1 MASIK
6 VETSVN
12 LDSNFSVS
20 FEENDGLFNQIKNI
34 LKKIETDQAP
44 VQIVN
49 NFQILQKAALI
60 FLTQT
65 NEILENQKTAL
76 NNIVRLVKK
85 GTHYTVAVKEI
96 YDIMQKDERVTNLL
110 TIEQD
115 KFQSAIN
122 NFNNTIMGLIYM
134 NTDTGEII
142 ARSEV
147 EMQEIYKKYVTNK
160 ISSTNIFPRGRGTV
174 NVYENFEQIK
184 TLEGR
189 NKYWEQLE
197 KILNQRSSYYQY
209 ILDTALGR
217 WEYQNMKYKEDSKF
231 SNTFYWWQLNPKNL
245 GWIAWTSKK
254 YTNRGKIVEGY
265 MRALFQENPF
275 PEADQEKRVATLAEY
290 VDESDNIGASFTQDL
305 SIKMNQSKIDLAV
318 KSGPFFS
325 TAGFRQ
331 YLRIAIAII
340 GIENE
345 SDIKKIFKNKKFTLT
360 EFNNEK
366 IESAIA
372 NIMGNF
378 LLKNLI

>member
-1 MASIK
+1 MANIE
-6 VETSVN
+6 VETVVD
-12 LDSNFSVS
+12 LDSDFSVS
-20 FEENDGLFNQIKNI
+20 FKESDGLFSQIKDI
-34 LKKIETDQAP
+34 LKKIETNQAP
-44 VQIVN
+44 TQIAN
-49 NFQILQKAALI
+49 NFQILQKAALV

-65 NEILENQKTAL
+65 NEILENQKIAL

-85 GTHYTVAVKEI
+85 GTHYTVAIKEI

-110 TIEQD
+110 TMEQE

-122 NFNNTIMGLIYM
+122 KFNNTVMGLIYM

-142 ARSEV
+142 ARSEI
-147 EMQEIYKKYVTNK
+147 EMQEIYEKYVTNK
-160 ISSTNIFPRGRGTV
+160 VSSTNISPRGRGTI
-174 NVYENFEQIK
+174 NVYENFEQIR

-197 KILNQRSSYYQY
+197 KVLNQRSSYYQY

-231 SNTFYWWQLNPKNL
+231 FNTFYWWQLNPKNL

-254 YTNRGKIVEGY
+254 YNNRGKIVEGY
-265 MRALFQENPF
+265 IRALFQENPF
-275 PEADQEKRVATLAEY
+275 PEADQEKRVATLAQY
-290 VDESDNIGASFTQDL
+290 VNESDNIGASFTQDL

-340 GIENE
+340 GVENE

-366 IESAIA
+366 IENAIA
-372 NIMGNF
+372 NIMGSF
-378 LLKNLI
+378 LLKNLT